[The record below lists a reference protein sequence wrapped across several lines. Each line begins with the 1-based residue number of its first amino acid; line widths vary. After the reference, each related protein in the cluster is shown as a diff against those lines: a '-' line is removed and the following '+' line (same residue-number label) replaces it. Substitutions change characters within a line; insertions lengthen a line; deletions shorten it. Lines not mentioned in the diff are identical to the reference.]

1 MEKKTI
7 TVHDKTFELYISA
20 SEIAARVAELGKNI
34 SGDFRDKNPVLICI
48 LNGAFIFAADLARAL
63 DIECEIS
70 FTKLSSYSGLK
81 SSGEVT
87 VILGLD
93 ISVEGRHVIIV
104 EDIVDTGI
112 TMNRF
117 LKQINLL
124 KPASVEIAACF
135 IKSESIIDP
144 VEVKYAGFNIT
155 DRFIIGYGL
164 DYNGH
169 GRNRAD
175 VYLLKSSELK

>member
-1 MEKKTI
+1 MNKKTI
-7 TVHDKTFELYISA
+7 TAHDKTFELYITA
-20 SEIAARVAELGKNI
+20 SEIAERVVELGKNI
-34 SGDFRDKNPVLICI
+34 SKDYKDKNPVLLCI
-48 LNGAFIFAADLARAL
+48 LNGAFVFAADLARTL
-63 DIECEIS
+63 DIDCEIS
-70 FTKLSSYSGLK
+70 FTKLSSYKGLK
-81 SSGEVT
+81 SSGDVK

-93 ISVEGRHVIIV
+93 IIVEGRHVIIV

-117 LKQINLL
+117 LKQINLQ

-135 IKSESIIDP
+135 VKSESIIDP
-144 VEVKYAGFNIT
+144 VEIKYTGFIIP

-169 GRNRAD
+169 GRNWQDIYSVKDAG
-175 VYLLKSSELK
+175 